1 MDIRFI
7 SAAQMRAGLD
17 FSGLIAHLHAAHR
30 EPPPAVER
38 VLMQHRSK
46 VGNDDAMLV
55 WPAWQHGRNL
65 GVKVV
70 TMFPGNRD
78 LPGVQGVYLL
88 FDGSNGAPQVV
99 IDGTELTY
107 WKTAADSA
115 LGASMLARADAHTLL
130 MVGAGALAPH
140 LVRAYQAIRP
150 NLHQVLVWNRTPAK
164 AAQLAASITA
174 LPAQACAELE
184 AAVRAADIVCC
195 ATSSNTPLVRGAWLQ
210 AGTHLDLIGGF
221 TPAMREADDEAV
233 RRAQVYVDSRWFTVE
248 HVGDLTQPI
257 AHGVIGPHDIRGDL
271 FDLCTGA
278 QQGRTDAAQ
287 ITLFK
292 SGGGAHLDLMTAQYI
307 AGKIP

>member
-1 MDIRFI
+1 MSIRFI
-7 SAAQMRAGLD
+7 SATQMRDGLD
-17 FSGLIAHLHAAHR
+17 FTSLVAHLHEAHR
-30 EPPPAVER
+30 APPPAVER
-38 VLMQHRSK
+38 LLMQHHSEA
-46 VGNDDAMLV
+46 GDHNAMLV
-55 WPAWQHGRNL
+55 WPAWQYGRSL

-78 LPGVQGVYLL
+78 VPGVQGLYLL
-88 FDGSNGAPQVV
+88 FDGTNGTPQVV

-115 LGASMLARADAHTLL
+115 LGASFLARNDARTLL

-150 NLHQVLVWNRTPAK
+150 GLAQVLVWNRTPDK
-164 AAQLAASITA
+164 AQQLAASIRA
-174 LPAQACAELE
+174 IPAQASVDLE

-195 ATSSNTPLVRGAWLQ
+195 ATSSDRPLVHGAWLQ
-210 AGTHLDLIGGF
+210 PGTHLDLIGGF

-257 AHGVIGPHDIRGDL
+257 ANGTIGPDDIRGDL
-271 FDLCTGA
+271 FDLCSGA
-278 QQGRTDAAQ
+278 QPGRTDQAQ

-307 AGKIP
+307 ADTIT